1 MNSDD
6 VSSLSVMF
14 LGKFLGIAFHWRYE
28 VLDVN
33 ISGGHGGNVAHF
45 SQ

>member
-1 MNSDD
+1 MTFRRC
-6 VSSLSVMF
+6 LLCF
-14 LGKFLGIAFHWRYE
+14 LGNFLESRSTARYE

-33 ISGGHGGNVAHF
+33 FSGGHGGNVAHF